1 VREGRDR
8 KRVVVAGMRFNRS
21 IGTPGTKKAQ
31 ERRMREQ
38 AYDDG
43 YAGRPAAL
51 SLLVYQQSYRRGQAA
66 READTT

>member
-1 VREGRDR
+1 MTFNKHVPTRD
-8 KRVVVAGMRFNRS
+8 
-21 IGTPGTKKAQ
+21 TKKAA
-31 ERRMREQ
+31 ERKMRET

-66 READTT
+66 RKGDAA

>member
-1 VREGRDR
+1 MTFNSSVKTRD
-8 KRVVVAGMRFNRS
+8 A
-21 IGTPGTKKAQ
+21 KKAA
-31 ERRMREQ
+31 ERKLRET

-66 READTT
+66 RKGDAA

>member
-1 VREGRDR
+1 MT
-8 KRVVVAGMRFNRS
+8 AMRFNRT

-31 ERRMREQ
+31 ERKMREQ

-51 SLLVYQQSYRRGQAA
+51 AVLVYQQSYRRGQDARKGDAA
-66 READTT
+66 